1 MKIKTSI
8 KFGYL
13 IIVLCNTN
21 LFIAQET
28 TKETQEYNNSIKEDT
43 TITISKEIANNIL
56 KYYIPSYNVGK
67 NRGQIATDRPHQTE
81 TAEIVPY
88 NTFQVETGF
97 TYEQDKYEEFKNQ
110 NIVYNS
116 CLLKFGLGNGMDFRF
131 GFDVLTN
138 KVYKNDSLKNKNFGF
153 SGLSFGG
160 KKFLTKGNRY
170 FPKTSLMAE
179 LYLPYF
185 GSQNFRPTYT
195 GGTIRFLCEHEIG
208 EKLEWEYNFGPDW
221 NGYSPNVNYFFATSL
236 TYNLIGP
243 LSMYG
248 ELYGFITEKKK
259 QEMDLIINNGF
270 NNDIRCDGGFIY
282 LINDDFQLDLEGG
295 LAITKSSPDYFVS
308 FGLSYRVG
316 KKQ

>member
-1 MKIKTSI
+1 MKNKITKNV
-8 KFGYL
+8 FFAL
-13 IIVLCNTN
+13 ILSFTN
-21 LFIAQET
+21 LLNAQET
-28 TKETQEYNNSIKEDT
+28 TSNKIDSSNSMDEDT
-43 TITISKEIANNIL
+43 TITISKEIANNVL
-56 KYYIPSYNVGK
+56 KYYIPSYNIGK

-97 TYEQDKYEEFKNQ
+97 TYEQDKYDEFKNQ

-116 CLLKFGLGNGMDFRF
+116 CLLKFGLGSGMDFRF

-160 KKFLTKGNRY
+160 KKFLTKGTRF

-185 GSQNFRPTYT
+185 GNQQFRPSYT

-208 EKLEWEYNFGPDW
+208 DKLEWEYNIGPDW
-221 NGYSPNVNYFFATSL
+221 DGNSPNVNYFFATSL
-236 TYNLIGP
+236 TYNLLGP
-243 LSMYG
+243 LSIYG
-248 ELYGFITEKKK
+248 ELYGFFTERKK
-259 QEMDLIINNGF
+259 QEMDLILSNGF
-270 NNDIRCDGGFIY
+270 YNDIRCDGGFVY

-308 FGLSYRVG
+308 FGLSYRVS
-316 KKQ
+316 KN